1 MYKIL
6 KNNKKLKGKNFSVKK
21 INFVYLDSQ
30 QNSNHGIFT
39 IYVKLKVIS
48 PFKSNFMNDRDNKYL
63 IVHKVI
69 ILNKK
74 LT

>member
-6 KNNKKLKGKNFSVKK
+6 KNNKNLKGKNSVKK
-21 INFVYLDSQ
+21 TNFMYLDSQ

-48 PFKSNFMNDRDNKYL
+48 PFKSNFMNYRDNKYF

-69 ILNKK
+69 ILSKK